1 MPTIKLKVFN
11 LRSMILIKKNTV
23 WVRFSLFLFCTIHLI
38 AQETSFQFEQGKD
51 IQIKGVEKHLY
62 KTTLHKG
69 ELLQLHLL
77 QKNVDLQIIAF
88 SPNNDTLQRFDA
100 PNGKNGLEIVELPIK
115 KSGIYHFEVSPLL
128 PKRFTGATRQKYI
141 DNIDGSYL
149 VSKYKIYSQKEHIQ
163 LQNRRKVRK
172 DSVISWIKNTSI
184 PLQSVKATTGLTDLM
199 GLKPIL
205 KDVQVVGL
213 GETSHGSKE
222 IFQMKHRMLEFLVKE
237 MGFTIFAIEASHI
250 GCEPIN
256 NYVLHGKGTSR
267 EALTAQGFW
276 IWNTEEVLEMIE
288 WMRNY
293 NLSVPE
299 HKKVKF
305 IGIDTQIVALDLAYE
320 RVDNFVEKTNDNGLL
335 KVKVDSLFHK
345 LKNKPDRKDM
355 SSQRQELYTV
365 LSYLIVN
372 EIKLIHQTSKQEYD
386 QIITDL
392 RKIIQGVEVADRGY
406 KKTFDFN
413 VRDEYMA
420 QTVIDVLQREK
431 PGVKMVLWAHNT
443 HISKNIETKVN
454 GKTRPLGS
462 ILKEYITEK
471 YYAIGFSTNQGSF
484 RAMNYNA
491 KEKRYDKNAAFTLPP
506 AKEGSLDWYFAQG
519 NKDIF
524 FIDFVK
530 SLLSKTITTFLGQ
543 ERKAYRGGA
552 SWSLDYGILPAF
564 DISPGKNFDGM
575 IFIKETSHSILTP
588 AGEKEIEKRVQ
599 NNTH

>member
-1 MPTIKLKVFN
+1 MPTIKFEVFN

-23 WVRFSLFLFCTIHLI
+23 WVLFSLFLFCTIHLI

-62 KTTLHKG
+62 KVSLNNG

-149 VSKYKIYSQKEHIQ
+149 VSKYKVYSQKEHIQ
-163 LQNRRKVRK
+163 LQNRRKAQK

-250 GCEPIN
+250 GCKPIN
-256 NYVLHGKGTSR
+256 DYVLYGTGTSR

-288 WMRNY
+288 WIRDY
-293 NLSVPE
+293 NRSAPDN
-299 HKKVKF
+299 KKVKF
-305 IGIDTQIVALDLAYE
+305 MGVDTQIVALDSAYAN
-320 RVDNFVEKTNDNGLL
+320 VSNFIEKTKIDTHPR
-335 KVKVDSLFHK
+335 VKMDSLF
-345 LKNKPDRKDM
+345 LQIKNPTNKTDM
-355 SSQRQELYTV
+355 SLQRQELYAL
-365 LSYLIVN
+365 LSYLILH
-372 EIKLIHQTSKQEYD
+372 EFRLIHNTSQQEYSNAVSD
-386 QIITDL
+386 I
-392 RKIIQGVEVADRGY
+392 RKIIQGVESGDVTYR
-406 KKTFDFN
+406 KSFDYN
-413 VRDEYMA
+413 IRDEYMA
-420 QTVIDVLQREK
+420 QTVLEILREQK
-431 PGVKMVLWAHNT
+431 PEAKMVLWAHNG
-443 HISKNIETKVN
+443 HIAKNPEAFAN
-454 GKTRPLGS
+454 GHKNPLGS
-462 ILKEYITEK
+462 VLKRYLGEK

-484 RAMNYNA
+484 RAINYNA
-491 KEKRYDKNAAFTLPP
+491 KEKKYDKNAVFTLPP
-506 AKEGSLDWYFAQG
+506 AKEGSLDWYFAQA

-530 SLLSKTITTFLGQ
+530 SLHSKTIATFLSE
-543 ERKAYRGGA
+543 ERKAYSNGA
-552 SWSLDYGILPAF
+552 SWSLDYGITPAF

-588 AGEKEIEKRVQ
+588 AGKKEVEKRIK
-599 NNTH
+599 